1 MSEKIS
7 HNVFQ
12 SVVSVNRIDAF
23 VNGIRNRHQG
33 FQAPFS
39 ERRLILIMVDTFLLA
54 LATVASILLRD
65 WVTNSGS
72 NIQQV
77 LDRWYWLIPWFGIW
91 LGISFL
97 NDLYDIPT
105 SYSKYLTLTRILTT
119 GQLSFIVYLPI
130 SFLLLNPA
138 SSLLVLISLVIAI
151 PAITA
156 WRLFY
161 IKISGLQAFHYRVLI
176 IGTGKQ
182 AKSIAGLL
190 KSKAELNF
198 EVLGHVEDDLTKPES
213 GTGDL
218 TVLGDLKDL
227 PRLISETRAHEIILA
242 SDKGINQ
249 DILQCLIE
257 CQARGVRM
265 IRMPDL
271 YIRLKRRVPINEIDA
286 DWAFHAIQSQALF
299 WRMKLG
305 IKRVI
310 DIVLILFGL
319 PILGLILP
327 LLALAI
333 RLDSPGPIFYRQVRC
348 GRAGKPFYIFKFRTM
363 VDKAEKDGKPQWAK
377 KNDSRIT
384 RVGRFLRKAR
394 LDELPQLINIL
405 RGDMSFIGPRP
416 ERPDF
421 VNMLREKVP
430 FYDTRLLVKPGL
442 TGWAQVHYH
451 YGNSAEDAL
460 VKLQYDFYYIRHWSL
475 WLDLYILFRTVVVVF
490 KLKGM

>member
-1 MSEKIS
+1 M
-7 HNVFQ
+7 
-12 SVVSVNRIDAF
+12 DAF
-23 VNGIRNRHQG
+23 VSGIRDRHQG

-39 ERRLILIMVDTFLLA
+39 ERRLALIMVDTFLLA
-54 LATVASILLRD
+54 LATATSILLRD
-65 WVTNSGS
+65 WVTNSGL

-77 LDRWYWLIPWFGIW
+77 FYRWYWLIPWFGIW
-91 LGISFL
+91 LGSSFL

-105 SYSKYLTLTRILTT
+105 SYSKYSTVSRILTT
-119 GQLSFIVYLPI
+119 GQLSFIIYMPL
-130 SFLLLNPA
+130 SFLMLYPL
-138 SSLLVLISLVIAI
+138 SSLLVLFSLVMAI
-151 PAITA
+151 PAIIA

-161 IKISGLQAFHYRVLI
+161 IKVSGLPAFRYRVLI

-182 AKSIAGLL
+182 AATITGLL

-198 EVLGHVEDDLTKPES
+198 EVMGHVEDVPTRSES
-213 GTGDL
+213 RIGDL
-218 TVLGDLKDL
+218 NVLGDLKDL

-242 SDKGINQ
+242 TGNGINQ

-257 CQARGVRM
+257 CQAKGVRM

-271 YIRLKRRVPINEIDA
+271 YVRLKRQVPINEIDA

-305 IKRVI
+305 IKRMM

-319 PILGLILP
+319 PILGLVLP
-327 LLALAI
+327 VLALAI
-333 RLDSPGPIFYRQVRC
+333 RLDSPGPIFYRQVRS

-363 VDKAEKDGKPQWAK
+363 VNNAEKDGKPQWAK

-421 VNMLREKVP
+421 VNMLREQVP

-442 TGWAQVHYH
+442 TGWAQVHYD
-451 YGNSAEDAL
+451 YGNSTEDAL
-460 VKLQYDFYYIRHWSL
+460 IKLQYDFFYIGHWSL
-475 WLDLYILFRTVVVVF
+475 WLDLYILFRTVAVVL
-490 KLKGM
+490 KLKGT

>member
-1 MSEKIS
+1 
-7 HNVFQ
+7 
-12 SVVSVNRIDAF
+12 
-23 VNGIRNRHQG
+23 
-33 FQAPFS
+33 
-39 ERRLILIMVDTFLLA
+39 
-54 LATVASILLRD
+54 
-65 WVTNSGS
+65 
-72 NIQQV
+72 
-77 LDRWYWLIPWFGIW
+77 
-91 LGISFL
+91 
-97 NDLYDIPT
+97 
-105 SYSKYLTLTRILTT
+105 
-119 GQLSFIVYLPI
+119 
-130 SFLLLNPA
+130 
-138 SSLLVLISLVIAI
+138 
-151 PAITA
+151 
-156 WRLFY
+156 
-161 IKISGLQAFHYRVLI
+161 
-176 IGTGKQ
+176 
-182 AKSIAGLL
+182 
-190 KSKAELNF
+190 
-198 EVLGHVEDDLTKPES
+198 
-213 GTGDL
+213 
-218 TVLGDLKDL
+218 
-227 PRLISETRAHEIILA
+227 
-242 SDKGINQ
+242 
-249 DILQCLIE
+249 
-257 CQARGVRM
+257 M

-305 IKRVI
+305 VKRVI

-475 WLDLYILFRTVVVVF
+475 WLDLYILFRTVAVVF